1 MVARRLVAMRVEAA
15 WKCRWAAVGMTAT
28 AREKSTARP
37 VEAEAIAR
45 RAQALAARLHA
56 WDAACFWW
64 QLLTGLAPLEAFE
77 PRHGAGF
84 RKLESM

>member
-1 MVARRLVAMRVEAA
+1 MCGLLGWQHSNTHAGLMPNGKP
-15 WKCRWAAVGMTAT
+15 W
-28 AREKSTARP
+28 P

-64 QLLTGLAPLEAFE
+64 QLLTALAPLEAFE
-77 PRHGAGF
+77 PRRGAGF
-84 RKLESM
+84 RKLEST